1 MATEFT
7 DSLGRSWIVSLD
19 FAAAKRIKASVKI
32 TNEAS
37 EEIPFDIIDAGAIGL
52 TMQALRS
59 RYLTV
64 GETMYAIC
72 RPQADQKGVTEEQF
86 LEGVV
91 GDSLDDA
98 ADVIE
103 DELVSFFP
111 RSLREVAKVMFRKA
125 KEVRAKALQQ
135 AAENLDQAI
144 EDSLAESGVLV
155 TKRPELSES
164 ILVAGASES

>member
-1 MATEFT
+1 MATEFV

-19 FAAAKRIKASVKI
+19 FAAAKRVKATVKI
-32 TNEAS
+32 TNEEG

-64 GETMYAIC
+64 GETIYAIC
-72 RPQADQKGVTEEQF
+72 RPQADQKGVSEEQF
-86 LEGVV
+86 LEGVA
-91 GDSLDDA
+91 GDSLDEA

-103 DELVSFFP
+103 DELVNFFP

-125 KEVRAKALQQ
+125 KEVRAKALTQ
-135 AAENLDQAI
+135 AAENLDQVI
-144 EDSLAESGVLV
+144 EESLQGSGVLDS
-155 TKRPELSES
+155 KQPELSGS
-164 ILVAGASES
+164 TLVAGASES